1 MIDWEEVSKTE
12 NVDELK
18 SFKVWLF
25 RENMRLENERKELN
39 LLQDKLL
46 KERVIFRDEMDAL
59 NRRSLIERKK
69 LKEENVFFDKKMAIL
84 QDGFRMLDE
93 DRKKLEREKQKV
105 KSDRLYLEEKSRRDD
120 VPLNKLVEVLFR
132 NANNPMTLRKRYKE
146 LVKIFH
152 PDNMCGDEELLQL
165 INKEFMHRRE
175 KI

>member
-93 DRKKLEREKQKV
+93 DRKKLEQEKQKV
-105 KSDRLYLEEKSRRDD
+105 KNDRLYLEEKSRRDD

-165 INKEFMHRRE
+165 INKEFLHRRE